1 MQFPWSKDRNPRHA
15 AGRDRGAAC
24 ERKRRRGRLLRS
36 RVTLAAVP
44 LAGVLGV
51 GGFFSATSHTPSP
64 APPRPSGETAMPL
77 HTSGAKI
84 VDANG
89 KTVTLTGVNWFGF
102 ETSAFVTHGLWAR
115 NYKSMLDQ
123 MVASGFNSIRLPF
136 SNALFRAGNTPN
148 GINYALNPDLRG
160 LKGLALMDKIV
171 NAATSRGLMV
181 ILDDHRPDQN
191 AQSCLPYT
199 GTLSEQ
205 QWIADWAMLAKHY
218 RDNPRVIGADLHNE
232 PCGQATW
239 GTGNPQTDWRLM
251 AEDAGDAVLKADP
264 NWLVFIEG
272 LDNYQGQGTW
282 WGGNLA
288 AAKRY
293 PVQLSEPNHVVYEAH
308 DYGPDVYNQNW
319 FMAKN
324 FPANLPGSV
333 WNPNWAYLNE
343 QNIAPVLLGEFGG
356 SAGTDTEGTWQAAL
370 VKFIKQHHISY
381 TYWCWNPDSSDTGG
395 ILTNDWQTVDP
406 AKMRLLHT
414 YQSPVPR
421 AMRLAP
427 QPTGKRG

>member
-1 MQFPWSKDRNPRHA
+1 
-15 AGRDRGAAC
+15 
-24 ERKRRRGRLLRS
+24 
-36 RVTLAAVP
+36 
-44 LAGVLGV
+44 
-51 GGFFSATSHTPSP
+51 
-64 APPRPSGETAMPL
+64 MPL
-77 HTSGAKI
+77 HTDGAKI

-102 ETSAFVTHGLWAR
+102 ETTAFVTHGLWAR
-115 NYKSMLDQ
+115 SYTSLLDQ
-123 MVASGFNSIRLPF
+123 IVASGFNSIRLPF
-136 SNALFRAGNTPN
+136 SNALFRPGNTPN

-181 ILDDHRPDQN
+181 FLDDHRPDQY

-199 GTLSEQ
+199 STLSEQ
-205 QWIADWAMLAKHY
+205 QWIADWVMLAKHY

-251 AEDAGDAVLKADP
+251 AEKAGDAVLKANP
-264 NWLVFIEG
+264 NWLVFVEG
-272 LDNYQGQGTW
+272 LDNYKGQGTW

-293 PVQLSEPNHVVYEAH
+293 PVQLSEPDHVVYEAH
-308 DYGPDVYNQNW
+308 DYGPEVYNQNW

-324 FPANLPGSV
+324 FPANMPGSV

-356 SAGTDTEGTWQAAL
+356 SVGNDTEGKWQAAL

-381 TYWCWNPDSSDTGG
+381 TYWCLNPDSSDTGG
-395 ILTNDWQTVDP
+395 VLGNDWQTMDA

-414 YQSPVPR
+414 YQSPVPQ
-421 AMRLAP
+421 AMRLRP
-427 QPTGKRG
+427 QPTGQRS